1 MTISANSSREFNR
14 GTILRRALQKAGLM
28 TAGQNP
34 SDTDPKVQQAADAL
48 EMVLDALQDGNVI
61 ITSQDFLLLTLVAGQ
76 GTYTLPVDTLDVIGT
91 AMVIQSATAGELPV
105 EPMGPDEWQRITDKT
120 AVGVPRRYY
129 VHKLMTPV
137 LYLWPKVD
145 TTAVGW
151 TLRYRQERLLKD
163 ADSQNVT
170 MDLRRSWTLYLVTAV
185 AHQLAISAGMDIAR
199 CGYLRAEAK
208 ELKTAALGGN
218 RARGPAQMHV
228 QHRGPWR

>member
-1 MTISANSSREFNR
+1 MTASVNSLGEFTR
-14 GTILRRALQKAGLM
+14 GTILRRALRKAGLLA
-28 TAGQNP
+28 TGQNP
-34 SDTDPKVQQAADAL
+34 TDTDAKVDEAADAL
-48 EMVLDALQDGNVI
+48 KMILASLQDGNVI
-61 ITSQDFLLLTLVAGQ
+61 ITTQDFLSLALVAGQ
-76 GTYTLPVDTLDVIGT
+76 GTYTLPTDTLDVIGT
-91 AMVIQSATAGELPV
+91 AMVVQSATAGELPV

-163 ADSQNVT
+163 ADTQGVT

-185 AHQLAISAGMDIAR
+185 AHQLAIAAGMDIQR

-208 ELKTAALGGN
+208 ELKAAALGGN